1 MKNLT
6 TKKIERLEKKK
17 KKMAALSEIIRLN
30 DKDGRKKTSISSDN
44 ACTSSSDENCATS
57 ISTGIARP
65 VSADSNN
72 SRKRKNTIST
82 PEVHLDK
89 KVAKEVIP
97 IPKQPQ
103 EDCLTP
109 RPITNAEYTSM
120 KVSLHERKRNTKH
133 GPKLRMKLFGDSASL
148 EVDADNRLPIFLTD
162 IQHLIMATM
171 LGRESPCRP
180 FRWCH
185 VERSNKVSHTVVL
198 VLEGCSLSQ
207 FNQNEAVFKESSKL
221 FDNKLEVVMP
231 HHSNDVVEELVTVSL
246 TESQSEEL
254 IEKYGSLEAA
264 VDATKNQMLLV
275 KSVFPMKKSS
285 VSDDSA
291 GDTINEMLPRTQL
304 LLSAIQLV
312 DEGYPI
318 PLRGELAN
326 RYKNYV
332 LTSDSY
338 AEVTPTSPMFGL
350 DCEMCRTSA
359 GMNELTRISIINEK
373 FESIYESLVR
383 PANKIVD
390 YLTKYSGI
398 TAAMLL
404 NVTKTLAEVQADVR
418 KLLPP
423 DAILVGQS
431 LHSDL
436 VAMQMMHPYVI
447 DTSVIFNISGDRRI
461 KSKLQTLS
469 FQYLGEIIQDSP
481 LGHDSIED
489 CTASL
494 KLTKLKLLNGV
505 DFGDEVLIGRKR
517 AHTLKKEGTDGG
529 AGDFVVPVKAKR
541 IKTTAIIVAA
551 EANADYTQYIQSMDG
566 LAGHYNR
573 SIFCHTAE
581 SNKCAVQ
588 KTKELAIQHDLT
600 IAHLKLLPE
609 RMTEEKIKKTLSKV
623 DRWIANCWASV
634 APNGLI
640 VVILG
645 GGMIGMETGDD
656 YEQNI
661 DHSGVVFLDIKNNTS
676 SCVTSK

>member
-6 TKKIERLEKKK
+6 TKQTERLEKKK

-30 DKDGRKKTSISSDN
+30 DKDGRKKTSINSDTIG
-44 ACTSSSDENCATS
+44 TSSSDENCAAS
-57 ISTGIARP
+57 LSTETAQAA
-65 VSADSNN
+65 SENSNS
-72 SRKRKNTIST
+72 SRKRKNTIT
-82 PEVHLDK
+82 TAEVHHDK
-89 KVAKEVIP
+89 KVAKETVP
-97 IPKQPQ
+97 IPKQQQ

-120 KVSLHERKRNTKH
+120 KVSLHERKRKTRH
-133 GPKLRMKLFGDSASL
+133 GPKLRMKMFGDSASL

-207 FNQNEAVFKESSKL
+207 FNQNEALFKESSKL

-231 HHSNDVVEELVTVSL
+231 CNSSNVVEEFVTVSL
-246 TESQSEEL
+246 TENQSDEL
-254 IEKYGSLEAA
+254 IAKYGSLEAA
-264 VDATKNQMLLV
+264 VDATQNQMLLV
-275 KSVFPMKKSS
+275 KSVFPMTKSC
-285 VSDDSA
+285 VNKETA
-291 GDTINEMLPRTQL
+291 GDTIKEMIPRTQL

-318 PLRGELAN
+318 PLKGELAN

-332 LTSDSY
+332 FTSDSY
-338 AEVTPTSPMFGL
+338 AEVTPISPLFGL

-359 GMNELTRISIINEK
+359 GINELTRISIINEQ
-373 FESIYESLVR
+373 FESIYETLVR
-383 PANKIVD
+383 PNNKIVD

-398 TAAMLL
+398 TGAMML

-431 LHSDL
+431 LQSDL

-469 FQYLGEIIQDSP
+469 LQYLGEIIQDNP

-505 DFGDEVLIGRKR
+505 DYGDEVLIGRKR
-517 AHTLKKEGTDGG
+517 AHTLKRDGTADGG
-529 AGDFVVPVKAKR
+529 GDFVVPVKAKR

-551 EANADYTQYIQSMDG
+551 EANADYEQYIRSMDS
-566 LAGHYNR
+566 LVPHYNR

-600 IAHLKLLPE
+600 IAHLKLQPE
-609 RMTEEKIKKTLSKV
+609 RMREEKIKKTLSKV

-645 GGMIGMETGDD
+645 GGMTGMETGDD
-656 YEQNI
+656 EKNI